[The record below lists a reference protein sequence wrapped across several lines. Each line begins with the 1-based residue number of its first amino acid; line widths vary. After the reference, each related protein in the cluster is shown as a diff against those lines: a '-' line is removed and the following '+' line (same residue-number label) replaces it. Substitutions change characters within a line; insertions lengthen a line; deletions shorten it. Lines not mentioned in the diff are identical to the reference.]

1 MYSFITNPVTNQS
14 YDLFSNK
21 GLLTLQNY
29 LVGGATDPRL
39 KLLQKRR
46 NLPRESH
53 GHQVA
58 RTDSEERQLLKE
70 ALKKSAPNRQS
81 LVERMVEMGFNP
93 EASAAALEKM
103 NALLILGND

>member
-1 MYSFITNPVTNQS
+1 MSYSYITNPVTNQS

-39 KLLQKRR
+39 KLLASRRR

-53 GHQVA
+53 GHQIA
-58 RTDSEERQLLKE
+58 AHAHKQERE
-70 ALKKSAPNRQS
+70 
-81 LVERMVEMGFNP
+81 
-93 EASAAALEKM
+93 
-103 NALLILGND
+103 